1 MLLLFSALDLWLFK
15 HFRLKR
21 KLKSFSAWFATPSQ
35 TKPLSIG
42 NIGCADVGHTEKRS
56 NFCWFEAWT
65 ERRSKSFRW
74 QSDRIL
80 DNIQKWGCPSFPVLL
95 ARVLLPD
102 GGIRALAA
110 LCRLQDRQSAKK
122 TPNHTKTPFINT
134 TAHRQIPNPPKK
146 PTRLSPRWQQH
157 LPNHYTPKSTVMDLS
172 DPTLATPRK
181 SKTGFF
187 SLFLNLDLIGLEC
200 RVDKRNES
208 F

>member
-80 DNIQKWGCPSFPVLL
+80 DNVQKWGCPSFPVLL

-122 TPNHTKTPFINT
+122 PQT
-134 TAHRQIPNPPKK
+134 
-146 PTRLSPRWQQH
+146 
-157 LPNHYTPKSTVMDLS
+157 TPKPLLSTPRHIAKSQIHLKNQLGSPSGDS
-172 DPTLATPRK
+172 SICQIATPQNQLLW
-181 SKTGFF
+181 T
-187 SLFLNLDLIGLEC
+187 
-200 RVDKRNES
+200 
-208 F
+208 